1 MARVTVSEVTTVLA
15 SLHFDRR
22 RFNQEIAALREID
35 FQAIDN
41 RFSMGL
47 VNYRDLIE
55 TVLDSWV
62 QKHGFQATISVL
74 CGALECNE
82 DRLAS
87 GKSTD
92 SKIRFCTVFESCSMI
107 LMSFQI

>member
-1 MARVTVSEVTTVLA
+1 MAKVTVSEVTTVLS
-15 SLHFDRR
+15 SLHFDRK
-22 RFNQEIAALREID
+22 RFNQEIAGLGEVD

-47 VNYRDLIE
+47 VNHRDLIE

-62 QKHGFQATISVL
+62 QKDGFQATISVL
-74 CGALECNE
+74 CRALESNK

-87 GKSTD
+87 GRSND
-92 SKIRFCTVFESCSMI
+92 NKIGFCTVFESCSMI

>member
-15 SLHFDRR
+15 SLQLDRNR
-22 RFNQEIAALREID
+22 LNYELDALGEVD

-41 RFSMGL
+41 RFIIGI
-47 VNYRDLIE
+47 VGYRALIE

-62 QKHGFQATISVL
+62 RKHGFQATIGVL
-74 CGALECNE
+74 CEALECNE

-92 SKIRFCTVFESCSMI
+92 SKIGLCTI
-107 LMSFQI
+107 LKAP